1 MTDKFKAVLKLLE
14 RRIKKREFS
23 RDDAIKFLSYDNRWL
38 EPSNVD
44 VFLKNC
50 ISMNL
55 IKKIDDEKY
64 QINFETSNIEIPIDL
79 TITRE
84 DLEKYSV
91 NPKDSFKLI
100 VERISKKTGIKKE
113 EIVSEVNKMRKAYP
127 FFSIEII
134 ALMIA
139 RDKNIDV
146 SDLFDMVE
154 KSIFD

>member
-50 ISMNL
+50 ISKNL

-64 QINFETSNIEIPIDL
+64 LINFETSNIEIPIDL
-79 TITRE
+79 TITKE

-127 FFSIEII
+127 FFNIEII

>member
-14 RRIKKREFS
+14 RRIKKKEFS
-23 RDDAIKFLSYDNRWL
+23 RDDAVKFLSYDNRWL

-79 TITRE
+79 TITKE

-100 VERISKKTGIKKE
+100 VERISKKTGMKKE
-113 EIVSEVNKMRKAYP
+113 EIVSEVNKMRKIYP
-127 FFSIEII
+127 FFNIEII

-146 SDLFDMVE
+146 SDLFDIVE